1 MSYRAYQTGG
11 GDWVI
16 DLEESEDYLMN
27 GLNKMQAIKL
37 LHFING
43 GSLIEWSELYAI
55 LSDSENLE

>member
-1 MSYRAYQTGG
+1 
-11 GDWVI
+11 
-16 DLEESEDYLMN
+16 
-27 GLNKMQAIKL
+27 MQAIKL